1 MYYPQGPLAYVP
13 HPGETLREKLDE
25 LGMPIKEFA
34 QRCIKPIPTI
44 HHVLNGQSSIT
55 PDMAIAFEKV
65 LQIPAH
71 LWLNM
76 QASYDEYIA
85 RKRHDDDV
93 LADKPWADC
102 FPLQEMTEKGL
113 LSCPADSTPRQRIQA
128 LLSYFGIVR
137 ASAWR
142 KCYTTYN
149 PILDTTRT
157 YALTAWLRHADN
169 QAEMAHDL
177 HPFSHSKLK
186 ELLPD
191 IKKLAHTGNSHFWN
205 SLTDICRA
213 AGILVILTPHLSQA
227 NILGA
232 SRWLRGIPVLQLS
245 DCPRRYDQFW
255 FSFFHLLGHLLLHG
269 KRDSFIE
276 GLTFP
281 TQQKQEQAVDAFAER
296 CLLPGTIRRKLRTNS
311 YSEQA
316 LAALC
321 RREHV
326 HLAFVVGH
334 LQHIHLL
341 CPANLAQDIP
351 IISPPNGK

>member
-1 MYYPQGPLAYVP
+1 MHYPQGPLAYVP

-34 QRCIKPIPTI
+34 QRCVKPIPTI

-65 LQIPAH
+65 LLIPAH
-71 LWLNM
+71 LWLKM
-76 QASYDEYIA
+76 QAAYDEYTA
-85 RKRHDDDV
+85 RKRHDHDV
-93 LADKPWADC
+93 LADKPWADG

-113 LSCPADSTPRQRIQA
+113 LSCPADSTHLQRIQT
-128 LLSYFGIVR
+128 LLSYFGIAR
-137 ASAWR
+137 ASAWH
-142 KCYTTYN
+142 KGYATCS
-149 PILDTTRT
+149 PMMDTTRA
-157 YALTAWLRHADN
+157 YAITAWLRHGDN

-177 HPFSHSKLK
+177 PPFSHSKLK
-186 ELLPD
+186 ATLPTL
-191 IKKLAHTGNSHFWN
+191 KALAHSGESHLWDR
-205 SLTDICRA
+205 LTSICQTV
-213 AGILVILTPHLSQA
+213 GILVILTPHLSQA

-232 SRWLRGIPVLQLS
+232 SRWHREVPILQMS
-245 DCPRRYDQFW
+245 NCPRRYDQFW

-276 GLTFP
+276 GLTLP
-281 TQQKQEQAVDAFAER
+281 RQQKKAQAAIAFAER
-296 CLLPGTIRRKLRTNS
+296 CLLPGAIKRKLHTSS

-321 RREHV
+321 QREHI
-326 HLAFVVGH
+326 HLAFAVGH

-341 CPANLAQDIP
+341 CPAALAQNIP
-351 IISPPNGK
+351 IISLPNGK